1 MLCKIAEIITEIPEE
16 GGIAPLLEEYKCA
29 SEIPAQIT
37 VCSENY
43 RYHKWPSLSKDAV
56 AYIEAGGWF
65 NDRLLHFGGMMLHA
79 SAVELDGAAYLFSGP
94 SGMGKSTHTRLWK
107 SVFPDARI
115 FNDDK
120 PALRNIDGVWYAYGT
135 PWCGKNGI
143 NINMKVPVAG
153 ICFLRR
159 GEENSIKRL
168 PPVMA
173 AAAVVSQTVNSFV
186 NEKGHRYMMDNVTRL
201 VTDIPIYELY
211 SKPEPEAAL
220 LSYNTMK
227 KR

>member
-1 MLCKIAEIITEIPEE
+1 MLCKIAD
-16 GGIAPLLEEYKCA
+16 LLVEV
-29 SEIPAQIT
+29 P
-37 VCSENY
+37 
-43 RYHKWPSLSKDAV
+43 
-56 AYIEAGGWF
+56 EAGGMAPRLGSYAARDGLTPDFRIREEMYDIKRWPGLDPKNLAYMDSGWF
-65 NDRLLHFGGMMLHA
+65 FYLKLLTYDGLMLHA